1 MDNAFRS
8 IPFEPRELKATPDV
22 LERIYAASKLGIKGD
37 ALAFAAGLL
46 PIEYRRLLALDHA
59 ASIAEAKGRADSE
72 VEAASVVRTA
82 ALEGDSKAAIALL
95 TMLHQWAP
103 EQKISVDIKS
113 QISITAA
120 LQQAESRVIEG
131 RILQD
136 TQSALD
142 AIIDEAPNRSSGA
155 RLLTNQPEEE
165 AENGYE
171 HSNARAPARVAEL

>member
-1 MDNAFRS
+1 M
-8 IPFEPRELKATPDV
+8 
-22 LERIYAASKLGIKGD
+22 
-37 ALAFAAGLL
+37 
-46 PIEYRRLLALDHA
+46 
-59 ASIAEAKGRADSE
+59 
-72 VEAASVVRTA
+72 
-82 ALEGDSKAAIALL
+82 EGDSKAAIALL

-113 QISITAA
+113 QISITTA

-142 AIIDEAPNRSSGA
+142 GIIDEAPNRSSGA

-165 AENGYE
+165 AEDGYE
-171 HSNARAPARVAEL
+171 HSNARAPARVAAV